1 MDPEG
6 PIVQIN
12 WLNLL
17 FHGPWQWNMV
27 ENGLAVWK
35 ETTEGRPFYNF
46 HHCKG
51 RLGNQIYRELEDQGM
66 FFVAN
71 KGNQLVLAKN
81 I

>member
-1 MDPEG
+1 M
-6 PIVQIN
+6 VQ
-12 WLNLL
+12 
-17 FHGPWQWNMV
+17 WQWNMV

-51 RLGNQIYRELEDQGM
+51 RLGNQIYRIYGELEDQGM

-71 KGNQLVLAKN
+71 KGNKLVLA
-81 I
+81 